1 MIRGGRVGKD
11 NTKGRG
17 LAVNTNLSYSIIDE
31 QNETK
36 RLAQA
41 FESS

>member
-1 MIRGGRVGKD
+1 V
-11 NTKGRG
+11 G
-17 LAVNTNLSYSIIDE
+17 LAGNAFLSYSIIDE